1 MIWPSSETYM
11 AAVRLRNSV
20 FSIAEQVPRKQM
32 QLPLAQSEKRTLP
45 AKRLY
50 TMLIRGGIASR
61 IPGEIIIQ
69 TINNIALISA
79 ASSRK
84 TSTRLRGSGR
94 EKNCS
99 RSDESFISGRASCSG
114 EGTATYLPHDPGKLR
129 SPFAAPEDYPGC
141 CSSCRSGSQAY
152 ACFPHPA
159 GFLSGMR
166 V

>member
-1 MIWPSSETYM
+1 MTAM
-11 AAVRLRNSV
+11 RLRNSV
-20 FSIAEQVPRKQM
+20 FSIAEHVPRKQM
-32 QLPLAQSEKRTLP
+32 QLPLAQSEKRTIP

-50 TMLIRGGIASR
+50 TMLIRDGIASRIR

-99 RSDESFISGRASCSG
+99 RSDESFIPGRASYSG
-114 EGTATYLPHDPGKLR
+114 EDTVTYSLHDPGRLR
-129 SPFAAPEDYPGC
+129 SPSAAPGYYPGC
-141 CSSCRSGSQAY
+141 CLSCRSGSQAY
-152 ACFPHPA
+152 ACFQYPT
-159 GFLSGMR
+159 GFSSE
-166 V
+166 